1 MLQNGRHGG
10 FQCLERRGDVSILQE
25 NLEKPAASQHDAVV
39 AGPLLHLV
47 HADLRPTVRVE
58 QPLQRRP
65 ADGRVHDEQG
75 LDLPVVNVLLEL
87 ERGRGKQS
95 SALGLRV
102 RNGAGVV
109 DGHKVGVLK
118 RLAHAQME
126 ALCQVSRYPVAY
138 FWITSVLLDCLV
150 DLLAG
155 AVRRRELFHGCPQ
168 ALDLVIAQGKVRDV
182 LDVVLHGF
190 VKRRDRLPGLL
201 GGQST
206 AFKPLDVVG
215 AVWLRGGL
223 GSVLEVPLGL
233 GWLFLF

>member
-1 MLQNGRHGG
+1 
-10 FQCLERRGDVSILQE
+10 
-25 NLEKPAASQHDAVV
+25 
-39 AGPLLHLV
+39 
-47 HADLRPTVRVE
+47 
-58 QPLQRRP
+58 
-65 ADGRVHDEQG
+65 
-75 LDLPVVNVLLEL
+75 
-87 ERGRGKQS
+87 
-95 SALGLRV
+95 
-102 RNGAGVV
+102 VV

-126 ALCQVSRYPVAY
+126 VLCQVSRYPVAY

-201 GGQST
+201 GRQST